1 MYNIV
6 EDMISSE
13 NFEQLTKQIRLSY
26 AHLLKMHI
34 QYCNRYKNF
43 KNRVKDEELKRD
55 FQQIDQFFYNEKG
68 KINWETI
75 CPLLPPEIEKKI
87 KEKYSALS
95 KNEIKLCCLLLFN
108 VPCKDI
114 AEILPYTQKSIHS
127 ITHRIKQKTGIK
139 KVKEGF
145 MYLLLNEKDE

>member
-1 MYNIV
+1 MNNKV
-6 EDMISSE
+6 ENMISSE
-13 NFEQLTKQIRLSY
+13 YFEQLTKQIRLSY

-55 FQQIDQFFYNEKG
+55 FQQIDQFFFNENG

-75 CPLLPPEIEKKI
+75 CLLLPPEIERKI
-87 KEKYSALS
+87 KEEYRTLS

-114 AEILPYTQKSIHS
+114 TEILPYTQKSIHS
-127 ITHRIKQKTGIK
+127 ITHRIKQKTGMK
-139 KVKEGF
+139 KIKEGF
-145 MYLLLNEKDE
+145 LYLLLNEKIE